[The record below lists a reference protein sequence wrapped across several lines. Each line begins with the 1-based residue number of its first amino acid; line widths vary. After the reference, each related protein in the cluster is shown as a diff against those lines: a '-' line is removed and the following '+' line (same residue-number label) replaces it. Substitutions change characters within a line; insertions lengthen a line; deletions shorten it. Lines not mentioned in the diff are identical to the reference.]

1 MTTSLID
8 LLETEF
14 PNNKQ
19 IKLDGK
25 VPIWIWRLELPRL
38 MELVR
43 LPMGTQ
49 EEQIAASIELIVASV
64 GDSNGPGSL
73 DNERGR
79 AWLAMRPNAVLE
91 LAGAVRELNE
101 LDGRMRIAKK
111 NQKQRA
117 TPMLVPPLP
126 ILGVRHPRRLIA
138 ELGRDELLDW
148 LAMWEVD
155 PWGPE
160 RDDIRAAA
168 ASFWNRGG
176 EFDSIL
182 IQYPHV
188 PSDTDDDVIALLESD
203 AREREIDGSRA

>member
-101 LDGRMRIAKK
+101 LDGPNEDRKK
-111 NQKQRA
+111 KSE
-117 TPMLVPPLP
+117 T
-126 ILGVRHPRRLIA
+126 
-138 ELGRDELLDW
+138 
-148 LAMWEVD
+148 
-155 PWGPE
+155 
-160 RDDIRAAA
+160 
-168 ASFWNRGG
+168 ASN
-176 EFDSIL
+176 
-182 IQYPHV
+182 
-188 PSDTDDDVIALLESD
+188 SD
-203 AREREIDGSRA
+203 ACSTSADSSELDTLDD